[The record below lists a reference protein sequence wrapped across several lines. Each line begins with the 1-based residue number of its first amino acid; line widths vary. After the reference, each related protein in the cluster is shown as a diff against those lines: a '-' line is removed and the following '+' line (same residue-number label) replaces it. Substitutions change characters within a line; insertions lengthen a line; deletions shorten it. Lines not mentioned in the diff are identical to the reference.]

1 MKLIIRSLIVAAFVL
16 IAVAP
21 SYAQKTGYVNSDAII
36 AAMPESQQAQ
46 KTLEDYKKKL
56 DGEIQEKI
64 KVYQTNFQAAQQR
77 VASEMLTPI
86 QKGELEA
93 ALKKEEDEIVA
104 FEQSQADLYQKR
116 TVELYEP
123 IFAKANTAI
132 QSVAQ
137 ENGYQMI
144 LDTKTQL
151 IIYSDGT
158 GDITKQV
165 AAKLGLPLN
174 NN

>member
-86 QKGELEA
+86 QKGDCWRREFLSIESPGG
-93 ALKKEEDEIVA
+93 LVFRICGTKPRQKPSWLLP
-104 FEQSQADLYQKR
+104 EQPSM
-116 TVELYEP
+116 
-123 IFAKANTAI
+123 
-132 QSVAQ
+132 S
-137 ENGYQMI
+137 NG
-144 LDTKTQL
+144 DTRME
-151 IIYSDGT
+151 S
-158 GDITKQV
+158 
-165 AAKLGLPLN
+165 
-174 NN
+174 